1 MQGTTVGSGLFH
13 LDGAVQD
20 SVLLSPG
27 TAQQAAM
34 KITVMQRK
42 EYKAQKFFKIPL

>member
-20 SVLLSPG
+20 GVPLSSG
-27 TAQQAAM
+27 TAQQAGM
-34 KITVMQRK
+34 KISD
-42 EYKAQKFFKIPL
+42 E